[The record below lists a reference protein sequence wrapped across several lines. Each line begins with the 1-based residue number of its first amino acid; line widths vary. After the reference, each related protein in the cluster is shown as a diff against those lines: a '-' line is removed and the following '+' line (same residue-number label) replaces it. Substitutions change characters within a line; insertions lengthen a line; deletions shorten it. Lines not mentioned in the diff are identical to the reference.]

1 MSAEQKEKTTSTI
14 VVDSTPYIFSE
25 QTQKICTEVFLLASL
40 IEKKFKDAVAVVSV
54 PPPPPPTP
62 LSKSDSEEI
71 EKIKKIFMLVS
82 SSSASDFTSSSA
94 ENLDR
99 LIISTKTV
107 GKSHN
112 RTKINFEL
120 RALADFM
127 RNIYVAHADG
137 VDLDVLRGTT
147 KLIPSDIFK
156 KLVVPASP
164 QAKNSA
170 AKVPSSFVEEQ
181 DSIIEII
188 DDRPMTEAI
197 SKEIIIPMEWD
208 SGSMVY
214 SDSAADENSII
225 IEKQYDMEGSF
236 DLEEALEKL
245 VEDEEKKVEIED
257 DLIQELEDED
267 IKEEIEEDLEEEL
280 EDDLIEVEEEELED
294 LELEDLE
301 LEDELI
307 EEEDAEDESA
317 VVVVDTKKHKKVK
330 FADKIIEAS
339 YVPTSTKIYKKGEKL
354 PSRGK
359 PKKNKNVPAVV
370 LANYMKS
377 FK

>member
-40 IEKKFKDAVAVVSV
+40 IEKKFKDAVAVVSAP

-280 EDDLIEVEEEELED
+280 EDDLIE
-294 LELEDLE
+294 
-301 LEDELI
+301 
-307 EEEDAEDESA
+307 EEDAEDESA